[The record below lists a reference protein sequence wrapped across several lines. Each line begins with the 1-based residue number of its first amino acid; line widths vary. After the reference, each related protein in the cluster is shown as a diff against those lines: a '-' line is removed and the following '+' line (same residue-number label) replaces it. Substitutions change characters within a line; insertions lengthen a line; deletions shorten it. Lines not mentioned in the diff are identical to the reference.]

1 MASVTPVHA
10 GSLATG
16 AATGAKESST
26 GSSAA
31 EDAVAEK
38 SEAVSK
44 VESELKVANE
54 ELLSLETSLKLPVDS
69 TTAKAANA
77 AAKVAED
84 KKLRK
89 ASSNID
95 DLEKKL
101 GMQA

>member
-1 MASVTPVHA
+1 M
-10 GSLATG
+10 
-16 AATGAKESST
+16 
-26 GSSAA
+26 
-31 EDAVAEK
+31 AEK

-54 ELLSLETSLKLPVDS
+54 ELLALETSLKLPVDQ

-77 AAKVAED
+77 AAKVADD
-84 KKLRK
+84 KKLRM